1 MRLVETLGDGYTR
14 RALLEAVLVGL
25 LCGAVGVH
33 VVLRRLSFL
42 TAALTHATFP
52 GVVLAA
58 LLGVPL
64 VLGSGVFGLLV
75 VGLVAFVAGAR
86 GGSAGALPSAAP
98 AGRGGRDVSSV
109 TGVVLSGGFALGV
122 ALMSAQDGFSKDL
135 AAFLVGSILTVGTP
149 DLVVSA
155 VTATGVLAVL
165 AALRKELL
173 LGAFDPTALAAAGY
187 PARRLDLVI
196 LLAVELTVV
205 ATVPAV
211 GTVMAIALIVGPAA
225 TARLWCAATGSM
237 TALSMALG
245 VLAGVVGLAV
255 SAQWNIAAGG
265 AIVLTVA
272 ALFAG
277 SLAVAP
283 HARPRH
289 RRVAAGV
296 PALPAGRT
304 SAAA

>member
-1 MRLVETLGDGYTR
+1 MRLIETLGDAYTR

-52 GVVLAA
+52 GIVLAE

-64 VLGSGVFGLLV
+64 VLGSGIFGLLLVGV
-75 VGLVAFVAGAR
+75 VAVVAGAR
-86 GGSAGALPSAAP
+86 GGGAALPSAAP

-122 ALMSAQDGFSKDL
+122 ALMSAQSGFTKDL
-135 AAFLVGSILTVGTP
+135 AAFLVGSILTVDTS
-149 DLVVSA
+149 DLLLSAITAVV
-155 VTATGVLAVL
+155 VLAVL

-187 PARRLDLVI
+187 PARWLDLVV
-196 LLAVELTVV
+196 LAAVELTVV

-211 GTVMAIALIVGPAA
+211 GTIMAIALIVGPAA
-225 TARLWCAATGSM
+225 TAQLWCARIGTM

-245 VLAGVVGLAV
+245 VLAGVLGLAV

-272 ALFAG
+272 AMFAL
-277 SLAVAP
+277 SLLVAP
-283 HARPRH
+283 RTRGRAR
-289 RRVAAGV
+289 AAV
-296 PALPAGRT
+296 PAT
-304 SAAA
+304 